1 MAAVMIPIHIHDN
14 CAVAMIQVELSSELL
29 TDFSHRLLDT
39 LNESRTKGAVLDLSG
54 VRMIDRYDRDALTRL
69 FAKCELMGAKVV
81 VCGLRPTVV
90 SSLVSEDLSFGFTEA
105 FHTLD
110 DAIAYLNKSETNEQK
125 EYSGIG

>member
-1 MAAVMIPIHIHDN
+1 MSAVMIPIHIHDN

-29 TDFSHRLLDT
+29 ADFSHRLLHT
-39 LNESRTKGAVLDLSG
+39 LNESKTKGVVLDLSG
-54 VRMIDRYDRDALTRL
+54 VRMIDRYDREALTRL

-90 SSLVSEDLSFGFTEA
+90 SSLVLEDYTFGFTEA

-110 DAIAYLNKSETNEQK
+110 DAIAYLNKPEVHEQ
-125 EYSGIG
+125 ENYSGMG